1 MATRALERHPTL
13 YFSDGDVV
21 IAAST
26 DGATRDPESA
36 TPVSQVFRVHKFLLK
51 HHSPTFA
58 NMFLDADAASGESYD
73 GVPMVELQGDKAEDL
88 ALLLNYLY
96 NPT

>member
-1 MATRALERHPTL
+1 MSEPCPERHPTL
-13 YFSDGDVV
+13 YFSDGDVLLS
-21 IAAST
+21 AST
-26 DGATRDPESA
+26 DSS
-36 TPVSQVFRVHKFLLK
+36 TPGSQLFRVHKFLLK

-58 NMFLDADAASGESYD
+58 NMFLDAEAEPGESYD
-73 GVPMVELQGDKAEDL
+73 GVPMVELQGDKAEDV

>member
-1 MATRALERHPTL
+1 MSDLDPLERHSTL

-21 IAAST
+21 LAAST
-26 DGATRDPESA
+26 SNGT
-36 TPVSQVFRVHKFLLK
+36 TPGSQVFRVHKFLLK

-73 GVPMVELQGDKAEDL
+73 GVPMVKLQGDKAEDL

>member
-1 MATRALERHPTL
+1 MSDSCTERHPTL

-21 IAAST
+21 LSAST
-26 DGATRDPESA
+26 GGTTPEF
-36 TPVSQVFRVHKFLLK
+36 QVFRVHKFLLK

-58 NMFLDADAASGESYD
+58 NMFLDADAEPGESYD
-73 GVPMVELQGDKAEDL
+73 RVPMVALQGDKAEDV